1 MGCRGC
7 AEALCG
13 VAGIERL
20 ARKRLGR
27 DVPAHEIISGARAG
41 EPLYVA
47 IIEQIGAWLGQTLAT
62 LCAIYLPDRVA
73 LSGGVS
79 EAGPALL
86 TACEQRFR
94 ELVGD
99 YHEQAIALSG
109 QFYTGV
115 TFVMAEM
122 GGQTGVAGAVA
133 ELFHRPEAS
142 VQKSL

>member
-13 VAGIERL
+13 VPGIERL
-20 ARKRLGR
+20 ARERLGR
-27 DVPAHEIISGARAG
+27 DVPAHEVISGARAG
-41 EPLYVA
+41 EPSCVA
-47 IIEQIGAWLGQTLAT
+47 VIEQIGAWLGQTLAT
-62 LCAIYLPDRVA
+62 LCSIYLPDRVA

-79 EAGPALL
+79 EAGLPLL
-86 TACEQRFR
+86 AACERRFR

-99 YHEQAIALSG
+99 YHKQSIALSG

-122 GGQTGVAGAVA
+122 RGQTGVVGAVA
-133 ELFHRPEAS
+133 ELFHPPEIA
-142 VQKSL
+142 VPRI